1 MIKAMIQMDFI
12 YFYNELTNNNKLQ
25 IIVKTNLIKSQ
36 ICLLTKINLNNNI
49 QLNFQI
55 NFQKINLILMMKR
68 NNKKKVP

>member
-12 YFYNELTNNNKLQ
+12 YFYNELTNNNKLL

-36 ICLLTKINLNNNI
+36 IFILTKINLNNNI

-55 NFQKINLILMMKR
+55 NFQKINLILMMKK